1 MDESKLEV
9 KVGALALVALALGAG
24 LVFALAG
31 VRGGDT
37 ASLQV
42 DFGYAGGIS
51 PGAVVKLAGIKVG
64 RVREVTLRPEA
75 RDAAGDALP
84 VRMTVDV
91 ERKALTALGRDA
103 TASVAAQGAL
113 GEMYLELMPGHARE
127 PLPPD
132 ATLRGIDPPRLDVL
146 LSRVSDFFADAQ
158 NEQALRS
165 FLVEVARLA
174 RTVSGL
180 VGENRAEV
188 VEFLRT
194 VAETLETGQR
204 TMQDARRAV
213 SDARLAISD
222 VRTLSRHADQ
232 LLTSPELRGL
242 VADLAET
249 SKHARAEVPGVLR
262 DTRSLVANLERTAGA
277 LKPEDVERLR
287 QTLARFET
295 LAGELNKM
303 STTAGSL
310 LAGIQKGEGTAGM
323 MVKDP
328 KVYQDLR
335 DLLDDLKKHPWKF
348 IWKD

>member
-9 KVGALALVALALGAG
+9 KVGALALVALVVGAG

-31 VRGGDT
+31 MRGGDT
-37 ASLQV
+37 STLLL

-64 RVREVTLRPEA
+64 RVREVSLRPEA
-75 RDAAGDALP
+75 RDADGDALP

-91 ERKALTALGRDA
+91 QTSALKALGRDA

-113 GEMYLELMPGHARE
+113 GEMYVELMPGRDLQM
-127 PLPPD
+127 LPPNSV
-132 ATLRGIDPPRLDVL
+132 LRGIDPPRLDVL

-158 NEQALRS
+158 NEQALRN

-174 RTVSGL
+174 KTFSGL
-180 VGENRAEV
+180 VGENRGQV
-188 VEFLRT
+188 LEFLRT
-194 VAETLETGQR
+194 VSDTLESGQQ
-204 TMQDARRAV
+204 TVHDARRAV
-213 SDARLAISD
+213 HDARLAISD
-222 VRTLSRHADQ
+222 VRTLSRHADE
-232 LLTSPELRGL
+232 LLTSKELRGL

-249 SKHARAEVPGVLR
+249 SKHARAELPGVLR
-262 DTRSLVANLERTAGA
+262 DTKSLVASLEKTAGA
-277 LKPEDVERLR
+277 LKPEDVERVR
-287 QTLARFET
+287 QTLVRFEAV
-295 LAGELNKM
+295 AGELNKI

-323 MVKDP
+323 LVKDP